1 MFISRPNCTNFF
13 EFFVV
18 DVIVDCGNLV
28 AVLKFCG
35 ALSFIDSNNNMGI
48 ILTDGIWMHRHI
60 RWTICKWCT
69 DYGVNPM
76 SV

>member
-1 MFISRPNCTNFF
+1 MFISRPYWSNCTNFF

-35 ALSFIDSNNNMGI
+35 ALSSIDSNNN
-48 ILTDGIWMHRHI
+48 RHDI
-60 RWTICKWCT
+60 
-69 DYGVNPM
+69 D
-76 SV
+76 

>member
-1 MFISRPNCTNFF
+1 MFISRPYWSDCTNFF

-48 ILTDGIWMHRHI
+48 ILTDGI
-60 RWTICKWCT
+60 
-69 DYGVNPM
+69 
-76 SV
+76 